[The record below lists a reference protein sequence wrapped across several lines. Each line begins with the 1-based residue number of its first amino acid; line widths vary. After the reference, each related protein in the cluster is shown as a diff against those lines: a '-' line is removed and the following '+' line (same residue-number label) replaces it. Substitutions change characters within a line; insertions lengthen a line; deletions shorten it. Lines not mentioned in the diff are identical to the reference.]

1 MQNLQALDCLDLKVK
16 LVRSSELTVTFCAA
30 REKEETSP
38 EWQNTAVAARGH
50 RHEAS
55 HGHGRVAGVVEFLEG
70 ETEMVRRK
78 ERYIVT
84 RSATCGV
91 ADFWKGKL
99 KVEERFS

>member
-1 MQNLQALDCLDLKVK
+1 MKPAMDNWTMDMA
-16 LVRSSELTVTFCAA
+16 ELLEF
-30 REKEETSP
+30 
-38 EWQNTAVAARGH
+38 
-50 RHEAS
+50 
-55 HGHGRVAGVVEFLEG
+55 VEFLEG

-99 KVEERFS
+99 KVEERFSQFGSLFH

>member
-1 MQNLQALDCLDLKVK
+1 MAEH
-16 LVRSSELTVTFCAA
+16 SSSSKEDIDMKPAMDNWTMDMAELLEF
-30 REKEETSP
+30 
-38 EWQNTAVAARGH
+38 
-50 RHEAS
+50 
-55 HGHGRVAGVVEFLEG
+55 VEFLEG

-99 KVEERFS
+99 KVEERFSQFGSLFH